1 MASSSDASP
10 AVAERSGSVSAP
22 VPTTS
27 TSGEPSSAAAPETA
41 TAGPSSSTP
50 VPENGAS
57 ETPASKDVKSKEPTP
72 ETIVPVRDKESFE
85 KYQLERIINRD
96 KLATAA
102 LKQAQEQLEQS
113 FKRRRM
119 EMTEYRSV
127 QTEFAQTF
135 PPWKLYGM
143 GYNGF
148 GNGHTESQG
157 LPRLIYPK
165 DKPRPGKRS
174 TPALP
179 KPSRKDLKEQ
189 ADQYE
194 ELVPIRVEIDWD
206 KVRLRDTF
214 TWNLHDRLIPIEL
227 FAAQLIEDMGLKPP
241 MDRPVYEQVQQQLRD
256 QLQDYYPMVYSQED
270 ALDPELPY
278 SAYKNDEMRI
288 LIKLNITIGAV
299 TLVDQFEWEINNPI
313 NSPEEFA
320 RVMAR
325 DLSLSGEFTTAI
337 AHCIREQTQLFT
349 RSLYSIGHP
358 FDGRPVEE
366 PDLVAAFLP
375 SPLPIVFRPQQQA
388 KEYAPYLY
396 EMDEALMEKNEGAFL
411 REQRKQKR
419 SVNRRG
425 GPQLPDLK
433 ERQRTIRTMIVSQTI
448 PGAVTSLDKSGLY
461 KRVGG
466 TAGGR
471 GRRGAAGHDG
481 GFSDSDES
489 DESGLDS
496 PAPSQFPQGTART
509 RNMRGAATAA
519 QQKMAHLGRSE
530 TPEIIASHHH
540 ETRVASSRRFGR
552 DVQETPDDSRNH
564 MITIKVPKSY
574 DKVRHMLWTWKSGK
588 PPVSGTQTPSQT
600 RAGSVSTPQGRMGPP
615 PHTPSASKPSLSRAP
630 SHASSV
636 TPQPPQA
643 QLGRAPAPPPP
654 GPGEPALSIPPPP
667 DWLNAAL
674 DGLRQTWKYDAFEP
688 IMRHCAVHA
697 DSEIIITPPLLVPP
711 GAAIPPNVKWM
722 FLPRI
727 RCTDCPGKL
736 YAPGPG
742 ESADNFAVHLRNK
755 QHREKV
761 NKRVGK
767 DTLAA

>member
-1 MASSSDASP
+1 
-10 AVAERSGSVSAP
+10 
-22 VPTTS
+22 
-27 TSGEPSSAAAPETA
+27 
-41 TAGPSSSTP
+41 AGPSSSTP
-50 VPENGAS
+50 ARENNTGEAAAS
-57 ETPASKDVKSKEPTP
+57 RDPKSKNSTP
-72 ETIVPVRDKESFE
+72 EVTVPVRDRESFE
-85 KYQLERIINRD
+85 RYNLERIMDRD

-102 LKQAQEQLEQS
+102 LKQAQDQIEQFS
-113 FKRRRM
+113 KRRRM
-119 EMTEYRSV
+119 EMTDYRAI
-127 QTEFAQTF
+127 QTDYAQAF
-135 PPWKLYGM
+135 PHRRLYGV

-148 GNGHTESQG
+148 GNGHTETSTQ
-157 LPRLIYPK
+157 PRLIYPK
-165 DKPRPGKRS
+165 DKPRPGNRT

-179 KPSRKDLKEQ
+179 KPSRKDMKEQ
-189 ADQYE
+189 AEQYE
-194 ELVPIRVEIDWD
+194 ELVPIRVEIDYD

-214 TWNLHDRLIPIEL
+214 TWNLHDRLIPIDV
-227 FAAQLIEDMGLKPP
+227 FSAQLVEDMGIKMPL
-241 MDRPVYEQVQQQLRD
+241 DRPVCEQVHQQLRD
-256 QLQDYYPMVYSQED
+256 QLQDFYPMVYSEED

-375 SPLPIVFRPQQQA
+375 SPLPTVFRPQQQA

-433 ERQRTIRTMIVSQTI
+433 ERQRTIRTMVVSETL
-448 PGAVTSLDKSGLY
+448 PGAATSPDKSGLY

-466 TAGGR
+466 TGGGR
-471 GRRGAAGHDG
+471 GRRGAGGHDG
-481 GFSDSDES
+481 AFSDTDDSDES
-489 DESGLDS
+489 GPDS
-496 PAPSQFPQGTART
+496 PAPSHVPTGTART

-530 TPEIIASHHH
+530 TPEVITSHHH
-540 ETRVASSRRFGR
+540 ETRVSSTRRYGR
-552 DVQETPDDSRNH
+552 EVQETPDEPRNH
-564 MITIKVPKSY
+564 LVTIRIPKSY
-574 DKVRHMLWTWKSGK
+574 EKVRHLLWSLKTGK
-588 PPVSGTQTPSQT
+588 PLPSGSQTPAQT
-600 RAGSVSTPQGRMGPP
+600 RAASASTPQSRMAPP
-615 PHTPSASKPSLSRAP
+615 PPTPSASKPSLVKAP
-630 SHASSV
+630 SNASSA
-636 TPQPPQA
+636 TPQPPQP
-643 QLGRAPAPPPP
+643 QLGRVPAPPPP
-654 GPGEPALSIPPPP
+654 AQGEPPLSAVSPSALCVPSTQPPPP

-674 DGLRQTWKYDAFEP
+674 DGLRQIWKFDAFEGT
-688 IMRHCAVHA
+688 MRHCAVHA
-697 DSEIIITPPLLVPP
+697 DSEIIIIPALQIPP
-711 GAAIPPNVKWM
+711 GSAPPPNVKWM

-736 YAPGPG
+736 YTPGPG

-767 DTLAA
+767 DTVP